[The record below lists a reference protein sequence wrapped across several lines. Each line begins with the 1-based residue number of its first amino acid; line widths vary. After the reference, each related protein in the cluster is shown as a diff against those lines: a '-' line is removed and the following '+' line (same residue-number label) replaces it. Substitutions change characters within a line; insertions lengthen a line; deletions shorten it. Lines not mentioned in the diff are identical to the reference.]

1 MFIISS
7 GFVRNVMEFP
17 VCFPMFHAFFHG
29 FFQFSA
35 VPRLLKAGRHSK
47 EMPRAAQPRRSWATD
62 LWGLEARQV
71 AGFMIVMGTLIIF
84 VYLVQYILDPSRSI

>member
-1 MFIISS
+1 MFSYVPCI
-7 GFVRNVMEFP
+7 
-17 VCFPMFHAFFHG
+17 FHG
-29 FFQFSA
+29 FFQFFA
-35 VPRLLKAGRHSK
+35 APRLLKAGRHSK